1 MSFDSITEAATRRL
15 ASGHSRRRILGLFG
29 GAAAAVGLG
38 AIAWPTRAAAQGTAT
53 FTFVNNTGQTIWPGA
68 LGNAGQQVPDGGGWE
83 LAAGQSLAVTVP
95 DTWAGRFWA
104 RTYCTFD
111 ASGQGSCETG
121 DCGGVLACDGAGGA
135 PNVTL
140 AEFTLGGG
148 TSSDFYDVSFVDA
161 FNVPVTVAPVGGATS
176 STDPYQCTTAGC
188 TANLNP
194 GCPGVLQDTDSS
206 GNIVACLSAC
216 SEFDTAQYCCTGA
229 YGSPSACN
237 PDTWPVDYAAY
248 FKSSCPN
255 AYSYAFDDPTSTFT
269 CSGASGY
276 VITFWPFGA
285 TSGGS
290 GGGGGNGSS
299 GGTVSA
305 RSTIQASDYT
315 AQNDTQTE
323 ATSDTGGGL
332 DVGWIQNGSWLQYDN
347 VDFGSDACTQFVAR
361 VASGAAAGI
370 SGLVEVRLDSLSSAA
385 IGSFAIASTGGW
397 QDWQTVPANIAATTG
412 VHTVYLA
419 FVSGQPADFVN
430 VHWFTFS

>member
-15 ASGHSRRRILGLFG
+15 ARTHSRRRALGLFG
-29 GAAAAVGLG
+29 GAAAALGLG
-38 AIAWPTRAAAQGTAT
+38 SIGLADRASAQASAT

-68 LGNAGQQVPDGGGWE
+68 LGNAGQAIPGGGGWQLNVGE
-83 LAAGQSLAVTVP
+83 SMAISVP
-95 DTWAGRFWA
+95 GTWAGRFWA
-104 RTYCTFD
+104 RTYCTFS
-111 ASGQGSCETG
+111 ASGSGSCETG
-121 DCGGVLACDGAGGA
+121 DCGGVLACDGAGGT

-161 FNVPVTVAPVGGATS
+161 FNVPVTVAPVGGTTS
-176 STDPYQCTTAGC
+176 SANAYQCTTAGC
-188 TANLNP
+188 SVNLNP
-194 GCPGVLQDTDSS
+194 GCPSALQHVDSS

-216 SEFDTAQYCCTGA
+216 SEFGTDQYCCAGA
-229 YGSPSACN
+229 YGTPATCTPS
-237 PDTWPVDYAAY
+237 TWPVDYAAY
-248 FKSSCPN
+248 FKSSCPG
-255 AYSYAFDDPTSTFT
+255 AYSYAYDDPTSTFT

-285 TSGGS
+285 AGSGSGSGGS
-290 GGGGGNGSS
+290 GGD
-299 GGTVSA
+299 TVSA
-305 RSTIQASDYT
+305 RSTIQASNYT
-315 AQNDTQTE
+315 SHNDTQTE

-347 VDFGSDACTQFVAR
+347 VDFSSNACTQFIAR

-370 SGLVEVRLDSLSSAA
+370 SGLVEVRLDSLSNAA
-385 IGSFAIASTGGW
+385 IGSFSIGSTGGW
-397 QDWQTVPANIAATTG
+397 QDWETVPANISATTG

-419 FVSGQPADFVN
+419 FASGQSADFVN